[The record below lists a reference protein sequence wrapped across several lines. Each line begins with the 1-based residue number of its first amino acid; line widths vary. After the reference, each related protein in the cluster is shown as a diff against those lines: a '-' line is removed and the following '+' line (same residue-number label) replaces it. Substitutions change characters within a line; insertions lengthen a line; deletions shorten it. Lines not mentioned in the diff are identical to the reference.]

1 MTHSEVSLT
10 AFSAEQIRKD
20 FPILQTKVN
29 GKPLIYLDN
38 AATAQK
44 PVVVIDRMNDYY
56 LTENAN
62 VHRGIHTLSQQATT
76 DYESTRKKVQTFIH
90 AAEEEE
96 IIFTSGTTES
106 INLVASTFARMVLK
120 PDDEILISAMEHHSN
135 IVPWQMILEEKG
147 GTLKVIP
154 VNDKGELILDDLD
167 SLLSSRTKLVA
178 VSHMSNTLGT
188 INPVKEIIKIA
199 HEKGIPVL
207 VDAAQS
213 VPHFPVDVQDLDCD
227 FLAFSGHKLF
237 GPTGIGILYGK
248 KALLDTLPPYHG
260 GGDMIKT
267 VTFEKTTYND
277 LPFRLEA
284 GTPNI
289 AAGIG
294 FGSAID
300 YVNSLDWKSA
310 VAWEHEL
317 LTYTTEKMG
326 EVPGLRIIGTAANK
340 GSVISFVM
348 QSAHASDIG
357 MILDQEGIAI
367 RTGHH
372 CTQPLMKRFGVPATA
387 RASFAFYNT
396 KEDADALIRGLLK
409 INDLFG

>member
-1 MTHSEVSLT
+1 MTHSEVNVT
-10 AFSAEQIRKD
+10 VFSAEQIRKD

-29 GKPLIYLDN
+29 GKPLVYLDN

-56 LTENAN
+56 RNENAN

-76 DYESTRKKVQTFIH
+76 DYESTRKKVQAFIH

-120 PDDEILISAMEHHSN
+120 PGDEILISAMEHHSN

-147 GTLKVIP
+147 GVLKVIP
-154 VNDKGELILDDLD
+154 VNDKGELILDELD
-167 SLLSSRTKLVA
+167 SLLSAKTKLVA
-178 VSHMSNTLGT
+178 ISHMSNTLGT
-188 INPVKEIIKIA
+188 INPVKDIIKIA

-213 VPHFPVDVQDLDCD
+213 IPHFPVDVQDLDCD

-267 VTFEKTTYND
+267 VTFEKTTYNE

-294 FGSAID
+294 LGSAID

-317 LTYTTEKMG
+317 LTYTTEKML
-326 EVPGLRIIGTAANK
+326 EVPGLRIIGTAATK

-348 QSAHASDIG
+348 KSAHASDIG